1 MPTLSDLSNEGKI
14 LNKGSHGK
22 PLFRMTRDGVR
33 RAAEIITQRGY
44 TMHFIKLKTT
54 ILTRVAAIALA
65 AVLAFSGA
73 TALAAEGKMLVPVGR
88 AVGIRLESDGV
99 MIVGIPDTCADG
111 ATPSPSKKVGF
122 RAGDVITRVGKAQIT
137 TGDELKAAVK
147 ESDGKAVAIQVRRG
161 DETLQFE
168 VTPHKTKDGCTLGLY
183 VRDGISGI
191 GTVTY
196 YDPQDGSYGALGHAV
211 NEGETGTRIPVRE
224 GAISRVSVTDVTKG
238 KSGTPGQLHGAFDF
252 DAKLGT
258 IRLNTDCGIFGTAQ
272 GALVSEN
279 AIEIA
284 EEAEIH
290 TGAAYILS
298 NIAGEAV
305 ERYDVEVSRVYRGD
319 EANGRSM
326 LITVAD
332 EELTAA
338 TGGIVQGMSGSP
350 IIQDGKLVGAVT
362 HVLINDPQKGY
373 AVSIEKMLDASLSKS
388 SYAAF

>member
-1 MPTLSDLSNEGKI
+1 ML
-14 LNKGSHGK
+14 
-22 PLFRMTRDGVR
+22 
-33 RAAEIITQRGY
+33 IT
-44 TMHFIKLKTT
+44 KLKTT
-54 ILTRVAAIALA
+54 ILTRAAAIFIAAALA
-65 AVLAFSGA
+65 LSGVTAF
-73 TALAAEGKMLVPVGR
+73 AAEAKMLVPVGR
-88 AVGIRLESDGV
+88 AVGIRLEADGV

-111 ATPSPSKKVGF
+111 ETPSPSKKVGF
-122 RAGDVITRVGKAQIT
+122 HAGDVITRVGKAEIK
-137 TGDELKAAVK
+137 TGDELKTAVK
-147 ESDGKAVAIQVRRG
+147 DSDGKSVAIQVRRG

-168 VTPHKTKDGCTLGLY
+168 VTPHKTKDGYTLGLY

-211 NEGETGTRIPVRE
+211 NEGETGARIPVRE
-224 GAISRVSVTDVTKG
+224 GAISRVAVTDVTKG
-238 KSGTPGQLHGAFDF
+238 KPGTPGQLHGAFDF

-284 EEAEIH
+284 EDSEIH
-290 TGAAYILS
+290 TGEAYILS

-305 ERYDVEVSRVYRGD
+305 ERYEVEVSRVYRGD

-350 IIQDGKLVGAVT
+350 IIQDGKLIGAVT

-373 AVSIEKMLDASLSKS
+373 GISITKMLTRANEEASEGAS
-388 SYAAF
+388 SFVWAQHTP